1 MLAVPWSEKMN
12 ELMPI
17 NLMQANL
24 MQNNLLQYQTNVQ
37 ASGVGSTSTNF
48 ETELKL
54 AQQKGISNNN
64 IAKEQKK
71 AQLKETAQKME
82 ALFINMMLKEMR
94 KTIHKTSLFD
104 GGFGEQVFNDML
116 YEEYANTLSKTANLG
131 LSNQIYQQMER
142 YL

>member
-1 MLAVPWSEKMN
+1 MD

-37 ASGVGSTSTNF
+37 ASGVGNTPTDF

-54 AQQKGISNNN
+54 AQQKDISNN

-82 ALFINMMLKEMR
+82 SLFINMMLKEMR

-104 GGFGEQVFNDML
+104 GGFGEEVFNDML
-116 YEEYANTLSKTANLG
+116 YEEYANILSKTANFG